1 MKDTHMNLTAS
12 VRIVLVASLVV
23 ASSALAGLTKVGDG
37 VASFKGVGPAGFKI
51 EGKTKTVDVK
61 DDGKSLTVVVG
72 LKDLETGISLRDS
85 HMREKY
91 LEVDKFPEATLA
103 IAGDQVKWPEDGK
116 SSEGSAKGSFSVHG
130 VSKEITFKYKIT
142 NSGGTYAV
150 EGEAPVNFKDHGVNV
165 PSYMGITVKPDITI
179 LSKFNAKKG

>member
-1 MKDTHMNLTAS
+1 MTQTTSLKAA
-12 VRIVLVASLVV
+12 VVASLLLV
-23 ASSALAGLTKVGDG
+23 SSAFAGLTKAGDG

-51 EGKTKTVDVK
+51 EGKTKSVDVK
-61 DDGKSLTVVVG
+61 DDGKAITVVVS

-91 LEVDKFPEATLA
+91 LEVDKFPEATLVVA
-103 IAGDQVKWPEDGK
+103 NDQVTWPEDGK
-116 SSEGSAKGSFSVHG
+116 SSEGQAKGSFTVHG
-130 VSKEITFKYKIT
+130 VTKDVSFKYKIT